1 MQTVCAI
8 VAAVLHYF
16 YTAVFVWMLVEG
28 LLLYSKVVQVFGT
41 EKSRVTYYCIFGWG
55 EFPNY
60 LYEFCCHFQTSKL
73 RLSMF
78 NDRKMAFISWSKHM
92 SYLEHYSHK
101 KYVVSMQ

>member
-1 MQTVCAI
+1 MECINKNYRCNLNQSGHYTLFTVFSLPNRTKELMKLSYLFTTFIYIFMQTVCAI

-55 EFPNY
+55 EFP
-60 LYEFCCHFQTSKL
+60 L
-73 RLSMF
+73 
-78 NDRKMAFISWSKHM
+78 
-92 SYLEHYSHK
+92 
-101 KYVVSMQ
+101 